1 MGGQCPPF
9 FWENVMLNKLV
20 SISLTAISMFI
31 FTMAWNHVANM
42 QDIILFS
49 LIALAGAS
57 IAWVINDLLDA

>member
-31 FTMAWNHVANM
+31 FTMAWNHVATT